1 MKNILIAALLAVAL
15 PAFAQQPAEGEVR
28 KIDRKAKTITLK
40 HGPIQSIDMPAM
52 TMVFQVKDPALLGK
66 LKPGDKVKFQAE
78 MLGGEATVTSIE
90 RAKPP
95 AR

>member
-1 MKNILIAALLAVAL
+1 MKNILMTLIWLVAL
-15 PAFAQQPAEGEVR
+15 PAFAQQPAEGEIR
-28 KIDRKAKTITLK
+28 KIDRKAKTVTLK

-52 TMVFQVKDPALLGK
+52 TMVFNVKDPAVLEK
-66 LKPGDKVKFQAE
+66 LKPGDKVRFQAE